1 MKKHTDKKNILRILI
16 GIGTVAVLAFLT
28 WQLFGDMLPDIIRL
42 IKNGDQAA
50 IAAYIEKQGAWRGL
64 LSIFLLSIIQVISVV
79 IPGIIIQF
87 TGGMIFP
94 WWEAFI
100 AAYSGFVLA
109 NVLVF
114 SFAKAF
120 RHQVHADQKKA
131 GWIISTVN
139 KYDPAFVFALACL
152 VPGIPNGVIPYFAA
166 AAKLSVREYA
176 ASVAI
181 SSWIQILSNCLA
193 GHFLIR
199 KQFVFT
205 VLSFVAQIAII
216 FIAGANRKKI
226 LEKFGRPDPKAKL
239 QKEQQAEESASQK
252 KQPTAE

>member
-1 MKKHTDKKNILRILI
+1 MKKQADKKNILQILI
-16 GIGTVAVLAFLT
+16 GVAAVAVLAFLT

-42 IKNGDQAA
+42 IKDGNQEA
-50 IAAYIEKQGAWRGL
+50 IADYIQKQGAWRGL

-87 TGGMIFP
+87 TGGMIYP
-94 WWEAFI
+94 WWEAFL

-114 SFAKAF
+114 AFAKAF

-166 AAKLSVREYA
+166 AAKLTVGEYA

-199 KQFVFT
+199 RQIVFT

-216 FIAGANRKKI
+216 FIAGINRKKI
-226 LEKFGRPDPKAKL
+226 LERFGRPDPKAKL
-239 QKEQQAEESASQK
+239 QQEKEKQQAANQEV
-252 KQPTAE
+252 

>member
-1 MKKHTDKKNILRILI
+1 MKKQVDSKNIIRILI
-16 GIGTVAVLAFLT
+16 SVGIVAALAFLT

-42 IKNGDQAA
+42 IRHGDQKA
-50 IAAYIEKQGAWRGL
+50 IAAYMEEQGEWRGL

-94 WWEAFI
+94 WWQAFL

-114 SFAKAF
+114 AFAKAF
-120 RHQVHADQKKA
+120 RHQVHADQKKS

-166 AAKLSVREYA
+166 AAKLTVSEYA

-193 GHFLIR
+193 GHFMIR
-199 KQFVFT
+199 KQFAFT
-205 VLSFVAQIAII
+205 VLSFAAQIAII
-216 FIAGANRKKI
+216 FIAGINRKKI
-226 LEKFGRPDPKAKL
+226 LEKFGRPDPKAQMKK
-239 QKEQQAEESASQK
+239 QQDPEQQPVK
-252 KQPTAE
+252 

>member
-1 MKKHTDKKNILRILI
+1 MKKQVDKKNIFQIAI
-16 GIGTVAVLAFLT
+16 AVGAVIVLAFLT

-42 IKNGDQAA
+42 VKNGDQDA
-50 IAAYIEKQGAWRGL
+50 IAKYIEQQGAWRGL

-87 TGGMIFP
+87 TAGMIYP
-94 WWEAFI
+94 WWEAFL

-114 SFAKAF
+114 AFAKAF

-166 AAKLSVREYA
+166 AAKLTVGEYA

-181 SSWIQILSNCLA
+181 SSWIQILSNCVA

-199 KQFVFT
+199 RQFVFT
-205 VLSFVAQIAII
+205 ILSFVAQIAII
-216 FIAGANRKKI
+216 FIAGVNRKKI
-226 LEKFGRPDPKAKL
+226 LEKFGRPDPKAQVEKSDP
-239 QKEQQAEESASQK
+239 KTE
-252 KQPTAE
+252 